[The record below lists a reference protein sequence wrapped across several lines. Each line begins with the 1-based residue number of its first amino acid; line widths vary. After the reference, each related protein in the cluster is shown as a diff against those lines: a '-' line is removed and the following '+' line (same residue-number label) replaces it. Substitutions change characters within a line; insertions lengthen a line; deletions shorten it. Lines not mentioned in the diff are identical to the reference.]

1 MKEAEAM
8 YQRTLDT
15 RQKTFGLTHE
25 QLLKSTYKLMARYVV
40 VSEHEKVY
48 SFDAP
53 STEELREG
61 PGTLQTVSLL
71 GELMRKQTRGSRCLA
86 TRRGRRSR
94 PNAIFVATKPRN
106 MRSSTNAD
114 RKAVYSSS
122 FFRASNALKAESV
135 AM

>member
-1 MKEAEAM
+1 MKEAEAR

-61 PGTLQTVSLL
+61 PGTRVAWN
-71 GELMRKQTRGSRCLA
+71 A
-86 TRRGRRSR
+86 TNCQSIGR
-94 PNAIFVATKPRN
+94 
-106 MRSSTNAD
+106 AD
-114 RKAVYSSS
+114 EKADKRQPMFGYEK
-122 FFRASNALKAESV
+122 R
-135 AM
+135 